1 LAVLKT
7 TGNDLA
13 QQGSQTNLRIKP
25 PCKRRRVVWYTPLMM
40 TATFDTHRFVR
51 RLEAAGLPTPQAE
64 SIADA
69 FKEAQGESDLVTR
82 KDLQIELAPI
92 KGDLLLLKWMMGLM
106 TGGVIALILKSF
118 FPAPN

>member
-1 LAVLKT
+1 M
-7 TGNDLA
+7 
-13 QQGSQTNLRIKP
+13 
-25 PCKRRRVVWYTPLMM
+25 VWYTPPMM

-69 FKEAQGESDLVTR
+69 FKEAQGASDSVTR
-82 KDLQIELAPI
+82 KDLQIESAALRADLQRELAPI
-92 KGDLLLLKWMMGLM
+92 KSDLLLLKWMMGLM

-118 FPAPN
+118 FPTP